1 MLFVFKVKIVIVL
14 LIKKKH
20 IDWMYTYIYTNIYIN
35 LFLMYGNV
43 MLEIEEQAI
52 NKHIYYLKCFY
63 L

>member
-1 MLFVFKVKIVIVL
+1 
-14 LIKKKH
+14 
-20 IDWMYTYIYTNIYIN
+20 MYTYIYTNIYIN